1 MTSINNRH
9 HRNTKDQKRL
19 LYTTIRQQNGK
30 PRRNGH
36 ILRKAQ
42 SSKTKPDETE
52 KMNGPI
58 TSPEM
63 ETVIKNTS
71 PTNKSP
77 EPGGFTGKFHQTLRE
92 ELTPILPKLF

>member
-1 MTSINNRH
+1 
-9 HRNTKDQKRL
+9 
-19 LYTTIRQQNGK
+19 
-30 PRRNGH
+30 
-36 ILRKAQ
+36 
-42 SSKTKPDETE
+42 
-52 KMNGPI
+52 MNGPI

-71 PTNKSP
+71 PINKSP